1 MGNSA
6 RADIEDADK
15 VETLLKDLREIRQ
28 NKARDGLDVLSGGS
42 LGMDNLSLMEI
53 NELRSI
59 FTETF
64 ELVNRG
70 FASR

>member
-1 MGNSA
+1 M
-6 RADIEDADK
+6 
-15 VETLLKDLREIRQ
+15 LKDIREIRQ

-53 NELRSI
+53 NELRST

-64 ELVNRG
+64 ALVTQG
-70 FASR
+70 FAR